1 MSVPIIFKNNAGGI
15 TAMKLNLAMKQGGG
29 GGGGGSGDMSKSV
42 YDTDDNGIVDTA
54 DAIPWNK
61 VTGKPSAFPPTAHA
75 VAHLDNGSDTIPV
88 VTTVRT
94 GLTPKLS
101 GDPATYL
108 NGNGIYAAGP
118 VGATGP
124 QGPKGDT
131 GATGTTGAQGPIG
144 LTGPQGPKG
153 DTGATGTTGATG
165 PTGPA
170 GADSTVPGPAGPQGP
185 IGATGPQGPKGD
197 TGATGSQGLQG
208 ATGSQGN
215 PGATGSQGPQGV
227 PGATGSTG
235 PQGPA
240 GPSAVSANA
249 GNQAVL
255 GTDNL
260 IFVPAATG
268 AVNPGTWTNLAY
280 STGWT
285 LGTTA
290 QYRVETNGS
299 FQKLIAQGIIS
310 YASGAASLA
319 FTLPVGARPSVTRGC
334 VVAGFDSTGDA
345 QLFQATIGTAGTVNI
360 VPMVRQNFS
369 WPSATN
375 GNVYLDNLVFSL

>member
-131 GATGTTGAQGPIG
+131 GATGSQGP
-144 LTGPQGPKG
+144 
-153 DTGATGTTGATG
+153 
-165 PTGPA
+165 
-170 GADSTVPGPAGPQGP
+170 
-185 IGATGPQGPKGD
+185 
-197 TGATGSQGLQG
+197 QG